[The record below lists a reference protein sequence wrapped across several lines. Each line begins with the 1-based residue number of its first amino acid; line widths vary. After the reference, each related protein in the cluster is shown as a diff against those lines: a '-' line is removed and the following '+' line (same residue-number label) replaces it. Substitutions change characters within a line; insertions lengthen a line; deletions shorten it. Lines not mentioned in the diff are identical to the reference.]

1 MKKSFFVPMSLESLN
16 FRFHEFWGKFFKN
29 HRFRRNSS
37 IFRRDSE
44 SGRKIDTKSDT

>member
-1 MKKSFFVPMSLESLN
+1 MNFSFFVPMSMESLN
-16 FRFHEFWGKFFKN
+16 FRFHDFSGNFFKN

-37 IFRRDSE
+37 LTRRDSE

>member
-1 MKKSFFVPMSLESLN
+1 MKKSFFVPMSMESLN
-16 FRFHEFWGKFFKN
+16 FRFHDFSGNFFKN

-37 IFRRDSE
+37 LTRRDSE